1 MLTLTP
7 ETSIEE
13 IDARLFDVAQINS
26 IEKKHKPLRQ
36 DSKIPTFALTYDGT
50 FNTLM
55 TGSGFSM
62 EKAKLIEKRYHDLY
76 AVSDAWVSAKLDEAT
91 KTGYIT
97 VAFGLRVRTPLLKQV
112 IRKTRRTPYEAEA
125 EGRSAG
131 NALGQSWCLL
141 NSRAWKNFMQTVRAS
156 EHRLNIRPCAQI
168 HDAGYA
174 LIKDDIKTVKFM
186 NDELVKE
193 VKWQED
199 PAIKHDDVKL
209 GGKLGIFFPDWS
221 QEITIQNGATEEEI
235 FSAIDSALS

>member
-1 MLTLTP
+1 
-7 ETSIEE
+7 
-13 IDARLFDVAQINS
+13 
-26 IEKKHKPLRQ
+26 
-36 DSKIPTFALTYDGT
+36 
-50 FNTLM
+50 
-55 TGSGFSM
+55 
-62 EKAKLIEKRYHDLY
+62 
-76 AVSDAWVSAKLDEAT
+76 
-91 KTGYIT
+91 
-97 VAFGLRVRTPLLKQV
+97 
-112 IRKTRRTPYEAEA
+112 
-125 EGRSAG
+125 
-131 NALGQSWCLL
+131 
-141 NSRAWKNFMQTVRAS
+141 MQTVRAS

-235 FSAIDSALS
+235 FSTIDSALS